1 MTDVIQNQDQA
12 EPELSAADE
21 QVLRELTERARTGGL
36 KLTGEGGL
44 LGRLTKMVI
53 EGALEGELDDHLGY
67 GKHDPE
73 GRDGGNSRNG
83 RRAKTVLTDTGPVEI
98 SVPRDRDSSF
108 EPKIVARRQ
117 RRLTGVD
124 EMVISL
130 SAKGLTHGE
139 IAAHLAEVY
148 GAEVSKQTI
157 TTITDRVMEGLAEW
171 QSRPLDPVY
180 AVVFIDA
187 INVKIREGQVAN
199 RPIYLALGV
208 TVDGERDVLGL
219 WAGEHGDGEGA
230 KYWMRVC
237 SEIKNRGT
245 RDVLMVVCDGL
256 KGLPDAV
263 NAVWEKTIVQTCIV
277 HLLRN
282 SFRYASKRDWAQI
295 ARDLKPVYNAAS
307 ESEALDRFAEFS
319 GKWEKRYP
327 AIIRLWENAW
337 AEFVPF
343 LQFDREIRTVICT
356 TNAIESINARLR
368 RAVNARG
375 HFLSVTWNQGPGSGS
390 LRYGLAGNWKES
402 PCPWSSSRR
411 SGPCWAGTSW
421 RPAGCG
427 SGPTWDVHPGRST
440 LTHAGWRSTWTSASG
455 RTLTRPRPIAPT
467 LRCSSAS

>member
-1 MTDVIQNQDQA
+1 MTDVTTGQDQDGA
-12 EPELSAADE
+12 ELSAADE
-21 QVLRELTERARTGGL
+21 QLLRELTERARSGGL

-44 LGRLTKMVI
+44 LGKLTKMVV

-67 GKHDPE
+67 DKHDPA
-73 GRDGGNSRNG
+73 GRNGGNSRNG
-83 RRAKTVLTDTGPVEI
+83 HRAKTVLTDTGPVEI

-108 EPKIVARRQ
+108 EPKIVAKRQ

-157 TTITDRVMEGLAEW
+157 TTITDRVMDGMAEW

-199 RPIYLALGV
+199 RPVYLALGV

-230 KYWMRVC
+230 KFWLRVL
-237 SEIKNRGT
+237 SEIKNRGV
-245 RDVLMVVCDGL
+245 RDVCMLVCDGL

-282 SFRYASKRDWAQI
+282 SFRYASKTGLGA
-295 ARDLKPVYNAAS
+295 
-307 ESEALDRFAEFS
+307 
-319 GKWEKRYP
+319 
-327 AIIRLWENAW
+327 
-337 AEFVPF
+337 
-343 LQFDREIRTVICT
+343 DRERPQAGLHRGVRGR
-356 TNAIESINARLR
+356 SARPVRRVLR
-368 RAVNARG
+368 QVGETLPGHHPAVGERLGGIRAVPAVRPGNKDG
-375 HFLSVTWNQGPGSGS
+375 HLHDERDRVDQ
-390 LRYGLAGNWKES
+390 
-402 PCPWSSSRR
+402 
-411 SGPCWAGTSW
+411 
-421 RPAGCG
+421 RPAAPRGE
-427 SGPTWDVHPGRST
+427 
-440 LTHAGWRSTWTSASG
+440 
-455 RTLTRPRPIAPT
+455 RPRPLPDRAGRPQVPVPGDHEPGPDRQGPQT
-467 LRCSSAS
+467 LDQPVEGRPERLRHHLRRPPQRGPEVTTKTSYTVKLMP